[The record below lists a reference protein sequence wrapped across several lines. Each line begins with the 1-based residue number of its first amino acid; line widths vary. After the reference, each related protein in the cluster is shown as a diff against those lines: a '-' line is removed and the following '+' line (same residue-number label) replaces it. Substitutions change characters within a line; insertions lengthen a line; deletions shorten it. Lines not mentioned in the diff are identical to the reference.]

1 MGRPKEHGAETR
13 DALLN
18 AAGALLHAEGPAA
31 VTVRRVADEVGT
43 TTRAVYSLFGDK
55 NGLMKALYYEA
66 AETMRRHHEAVPEK
80 DDPVAEI
87 PELALAY
94 RAAALERPNL
104 YALFLGAVE
113 TRNPDAEI
121 VALAFRSHERVLN
134 SIQRA
139 IDTGRFPGRDPM
151 DYGLQLWAV
160 VHGLAS
166 LELKGLLGGDEKARR
181 RWLAAI
187 TAVLTGFEKD

>member
-1 MGRPKEHGAETR
+1 MGRPKEHGTETR

-18 AAGALLHAEGPAA
+18 AAAALLHAEGPAA

-55 NGLMKALYYEA
+55 NGLMKALRYEA
-66 AETMRRHHEAVPEK
+66 AETMRRHHEAVPER

-104 YALFLGAVE
+104 YGLYIGTADPRE
-113 TRNPDAEI
+113 TDEET
-121 VALAFRSHERVLN
+121 VALSYRSLERVLT
-134 SIQRA
+134 SVRRA
-139 IDTGRFPGRDPM
+139 IADGRFPDEDPM
-151 DYGLQLWAV
+151 DLGRQLWAV
-160 VHGLAS
+160 VHGMAS
-166 LELKGLLGGDEKARR
+166 LELRGYLGGEKEARR
-181 RWLAAI
+181 LWLEAI
-187 TAVLTGFEKD
+187 TAVLTGFEKR